1 MNWWHVDQIEK
12 NPLIF
17 SKPPHLS
24 KIAEFSNIFVF
35 YNALSPVPFY
45 CSIRTQFLWQFGFLY
60 VQS

>member
-17 SKPPHLS
+17 AKPPHLS
-24 KIAEFSNIFVF
+24 KINEFSNIFVF

-45 CSIRTQFLWQFGFLY
+45 
-60 VQS
+60 